1 MNSMLQ
7 RLVRTGVSVG
17 AGFIGAKAV
26 ENIWKAA
33 THSDTTPNAE
43 SDDSTLLQVVAFTT
57 ISAGVSA
64 LLQVG
69 SQRLVNKAMANSEDK
84 RAKQLGKAE
93 V

>member
-7 RLVRTGVSVG
+7 RLIRTGVSVG
-17 AGFIGAKAV
+17 AGFVGAKAV
-26 ENIWKAA
+26 ESVWKAA
-33 THSDTTPNAE
+33 THSDTTPQADD
-43 SDDSTLLQVVAFTT
+43 DDSTLLQIVAFTT

-69 SQRLVNKAMANSEDK
+69 SQRLVNKALTNSGDK
-84 RAKQLGKAE
+84 RAQQLGKAE